1 LPTRE
6 VGYPHAVAGARFVIE
21 GDGRT
26 GRCVLE
32 GLVTGAHLRTVT
44 AVIERHLHGL
54 DVLIIEADGVTA
66 AEPTAMTALAVL
78 RASCRPAGVAFVLRR
93 PSAALLAALEHE
105 DLSEHLCAGR

>member
-1 LPTRE
+1 LPPPE

-32 GLVTGAHLRTVT
+32 GMLTGAHVRTVA
-44 AVIERHLHGL
+44 AVIERHLHGI
-54 DVLIIEADGVTA
+54 DVLIIEADAVTA
-66 AEPTAMTALAVL
+66 AEPSAMTALAVL
-78 RASCRPAGVAFVLRR
+78 RASCRPAGVAFVVRK
-93 PSAALLAALEHE
+93 PSAALLAALVQE